1 MSTQRP
7 TPRHASTPDPVPAG
21 PAPAGPG
28 PSAPAGGPPGDPD
41 IATTGAAPL
50 GQASHRGLLHEGD
63 RVQVRDPKGRLHT
76 IVLVAGGRFQ
86 TNRGTLAH
94 DDLIGLPDGQVV
106 RTPEG
111 REFQVLRPLLS
122 DYVMSM
128 PRGAAVVYPKDAG
141 TIVQMGDIFPGA
153 TVVEAGVGSGALSL
167 SLLDAVGEGGHLLSV
182 ERRADFADIAAA
194 NVDLWFGRRHPAWE
208 LRVGD
213 VADALDDLPGGSVD
227 RVVLDMLAP
236 WENIGHVSRALVPGG
251 VLTCYIATVTQM
263 SRLVED
269 LRSSGCFTEPT
280 AWETLQREWHLEGL
294 AVRPEHRMVAHTG
307 FLLTARRLAP
317 GVSPQGVDRRPA
329 KASDGLAG
337 MWDEESS
344 WSDEAVGTRT
354 SSDKKVR
361 RVRRDVQARA
371 AHWVGEDTTPVDEGV
386 PPTVDEGGTDTT
398 GV

>member
-1 MSTQRP
+1 MSSQHP
-7 TPRHASTPDPVPAG
+7 APRHAATSLPPQDVPVNDIDPEERGDVA
-21 PAPAGPG
+21 PAPEPACAGG
-28 PSAPAGGPPGDPD
+28 QDAPAALVKSPTPE
-41 IATTGAAPL
+41 L
-50 GQASHRGLLHEGD
+50 GQAAHRGPLREGD

-76 IVLVAGGRFQ
+76 IVLVRGGRFQ

-111 REFQVLRPLLS
+111 RQFQVLRPLLC

-141 TIVQMGDIFPGA
+141 TIIQMGDIFPGA
-153 TVVEAGVGSGALSL
+153 TVVEAGVGSGALTL

-194 NVDLWFGRRHPAWE
+194 NVDLWFGRRHPAWQ

-213 VADALDDLPGGSVD
+213 LARALEDLDPGSVD

-236 WENIGHVSRALVPGG
+236 WENIAQVARALVPGG

-269 LRSSGCFTEPT
+269 LRASGRFTEPL

-307 FLLTARRLAP
+307 FLLTARRLAD
-317 GVSPQGVDRRPA
+317 GVSPQEPDRRHS
-329 KASDGLAG
+329 KVSDGLEG
-337 MWDEESS
+337 MWDQEGS
-344 WSDEAVGTRT
+344 WSDEAVGART
-354 SSDKKVR
+354 PSEKKVR
-361 RVRRDVQARA
+361 RVRRDVRTRA
-371 AHWVGEDTTPVDEGV
+371 DHWVQRDQEGETS
-386 PPTVDEGGTDTT
+386 TDQ
-398 GV
+398 V